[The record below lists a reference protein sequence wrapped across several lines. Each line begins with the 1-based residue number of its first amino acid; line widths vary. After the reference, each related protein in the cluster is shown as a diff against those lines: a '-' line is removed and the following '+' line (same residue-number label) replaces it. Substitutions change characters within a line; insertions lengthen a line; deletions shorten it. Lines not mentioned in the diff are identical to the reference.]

1 MILVILLNLNHCLS
15 LTLRTFTISSS
26 DGDLR
31 TKQRSMKMIE
41 TEPGTQAVDFENR
54 EVAFSGK
61 SNSDLTRAYWLFT
74 TMSSN
79 FLVNNGPKFL
89 NVAMALRLPVLS
101 IVKATIYKHFCGGED
116 ITDCNETVIKLYKNK
131 IGSVLDYSVEGEE
144 NEENFEHTTA
154 EIISTIA
161 RAKGDPAIPFCVFK
175 MTGVA
180 RFDILD
186 KASAGTLSP
195 KDKSEFEKVK
205 LRVHKICSAAFENNV
220 RLFIDAEESWI
231 QPAIDHLADEM
242 MEKFNKQRAIIY
254 NTVQLYL
261 TDRLEF
267 LKQSHLRAKSKGY
280 MLGVKLVRGAYME
293 KERERAIEKKYPSP
307 IQPDHASTNRDYDAA
322 LAYCIENFPEIA
334 ICAGTHNEE
343 SSHLLVR
350 LMIQKNI
357 PHNHPDIWFSQLLG
371 MSDHISYN
379 LAAANY
385 NVAKYVPYG
394 PVKSVLPYLIRRA
407 QENTSIAGQTGREL
421 KLISE
426 EKKRRKLGK

>member
-1 MILVILLNLNHCLS
+1 MN
-15 LTLRTFTISSS
+15 T
-26 DGDLR
+26 
-31 TKQRSMKMIE
+31 IE
-41 TEPGTQAVDFENR
+41 TVPGSQTIDFENL
-54 EVAFSGK
+54 EIAFSGK
-61 SNSDLTRAYWLFT
+61 SDSDLTRAYLLFSA
-74 TMSSN
+74 MGSN
-79 FLVNNGPKFL
+79 FLVQNGPKFL
-89 NVAMALRLPVLS
+89 NVAMALRIPVLP

-116 ITDCNETVIKLYKNK
+116 ISECNETVAKLYKNK

-144 NEENFEHTTA
+144 NEENFEHTTS

-175 MTGVA
+175 MTGVG
-180 RFDILD
+180 RFDIL
-186 KASAGTLSP
+186 
-195 KDKSEFEKVK
+195 EKVSK
-205 LRVHKICSAAFENNV
+205 GNSLSSKDNAEFGKVKFRVSKICSAAFENNV

-242 MEKFNKQRAIIY
+242 MEKFNKQNTLIY
-254 NTVQLYL
+254 NTIQLYR

-280 MLGVKLVRGAYME
+280 FLGVKLVRGAYME
-293 KERERAIEKKYPSP
+293 KERDRAVEKKYPSP

-322 LAYCIENFPEIA
+322 LTYCVENFPEIA

-421 KLISE
+421 RLISA
-426 EKKRRKLGK
+426 EKKRRKN